1 MSKEQDHNDWLESFL
16 QEQTDKHRLY
26 PSDQLWQNIQENIHG
41 KKPWPA
47 LTIVALAILVAL
59 TVSTLLNNHPD
70 KQAYILHLQ
79 EQAQQQEIAASAKAT
94 GASSAGK
101 HYISRF
107 SGADLTNQTLLII
120 QEHNE
125 LEAILNHTA
134 FAGQQAVVKVQDKA
148 PIAFVQPGI
157 AINKIKPYVAIIGE
171 QMIQQEVNNPEPVK
185 EDIQEATAEEKD
197 IAGDFRRSIKKSAGH
212 DHDADDFLNE
222 HGYKENPVIKKKGTP
237 TKFSYQFWTSPS
249 TGFRNLD
256 EGAAR
261 LLNSANNTPNN
272 GFTSAVFSSGNNQPS
287 IRHRPG
293 LGLELGLALLCQVK
307 PALRVKAGIQFNLR
321 HYLIEAFQS
330 GYEQTDVILVRD
342 DRTVQKLP
350 VFTRINNKAG
360 FTETVIDNKLYQL
373 AFPVGVQL
381 DIVKG
386 KRVGLLIDA
395 SIQPTLNLNSKLYT
409 LTTDLNHYFDGSAL
423 IRRWNMNSTIGL
435 NFSYTTSNQ
444 VSWQI
449 GPQFRYQHL
458 PTYTNAYPIRENFKD
473 FGVKMGMLIPIRH

>member
-16 QEQTDKHRLY
+16 QEQADKHRLY
-26 PSDQLWQNIQENIHG
+26 PSDQLWQNIQENLHG
-41 KKPWPA
+41 KRPWPA

-70 KQAYILHLQ
+70 KQAYILKLQ
-79 EQAQQQEIAASAKAT
+79 EQSQPQNNAANQSEQS
-94 GASSAGK
+94 GADAGK
-101 HYISRF
+101 HYINRF
-107 SGADLTNQTLLII
+107 SGADITTQTLLII
-120 QEHNE
+120 RENNE
-125 LEAILNHTA
+125 LQALLNHTA
-134 FAGQQAVVKVQDKA
+134 FAGQQAVVKEQEQSIINL
-148 PIAFVQPGI
+148 PQPAI
-157 AINKIKPYVAIIGE
+157 TINKMRPYVAIIGE
-171 QMIQQEVNNPEPVK
+171 QMIQQETTDLQLADNSL
-185 EDIQEATAEEKD
+185 AEQPSEQKD
-197 IAGDFRRSIKKSAGH
+197 IAGDFRRSIKKSVAQE
-212 DHDADDFLNE
+212 HDADDFLSE
-222 HGYKENPVIKKKGTP
+222 HGYKENPVIRKKGTP
-237 TKFSYQFWTSPS
+237 SRFSYQFWTSPS

-261 LLNSANNTPNN
+261 LLNSANSTPNN
-272 GFTSAVFSSGNNQPS
+272 GFTSAVFSSGNSRPS

-293 LGLELGLALLCQVK
+293 LGLELGLALMYQVK
-307 PALRVKAGIQFNLR
+307 PALRIKAGVQFNLR

-350 VFTRINNKAG
+350 VFTRINNKSG

-373 AFPVGVQL
+373 AFPVGVQW

-395 SIQPTLNLNSKLYT
+395 SIQPTLNLNSRLYT
-409 LTTDLNHYFDGSAL
+409 LTTDLNHYFDGSSL

-435 NFSYTTSNQ
+435 NFSYTTANQ

>member
-41 KKPWPA
+41 KRPWPA

-70 KQAYILHLQ
+70 KQAYILNLQ
-79 EQAQQQEIAASAKAT
+79 ENSLQQALAHQSNQSIANS
-94 GASSAGK
+94 GK
-101 HYISRF
+101 HYINQF
-107 SGADLTNQTLLII
+107 SGADLTTQTLQII
-120 QEHNE
+120 REHNE
-125 LEAILNHTA
+125 LEALLSQTA
-134 FAGQQAVVKVQDKA
+134 FAGQQAVINVQEQNTITI
-148 PIAFVQPGI
+148 PQPAI
-157 AINKIKPYVAIIGE
+157 AISKMNPYVAIIGE
-171 QMIQQEVNNPEPVK
+171 QMIQQEIADSQIVDNGAIETSV
-185 EDIQEATAEEKD
+185 EEKD
-197 IAGDFRRSIKKSAGH
+197 IAGDFRRSIKKSGTQE
-212 DHDADDFLNE
+212 HDADDFLSE
-222 HGYKENPVIKKKGTP
+222 HGYKENPVIRKKGKP
-237 TKFSYQFWTSPS
+237 SKFSYQFWTSPS

-256 EGAAR
+256 EGPAR
-261 LLNSANNTPNN
+261 MLNAVNPTPNN
-272 GFTSAVFSSGNNQPS
+272 GANSAVFSSGNNTPT

-293 LGLELGLALLCQVK
+293 LGLELGLALLYQVK
-307 PALRVKAGIQFNLR
+307 PALRIKAGIQFNMR
-321 HYLIEAFQS
+321 QYLIEAFQS
-330 GYEQTDVILVRD
+330 GFEQTDVILVRD

-350 VFTRINNKAG
+350 ILTRINNKSG
-360 FTETVIDNKLYQL
+360 FTETIIDNKLNQL
-373 AFPVGVQL
+373 AFPIGLQL

-409 LTTDLNHYFDGSAL
+409 LTTDLNHYFDGSSL

-435 NFSYTTSNQ
+435 NFSYTTPNQ

>member
-59 TVSTLLNNHPD
+59 TISTLLNNHPD
-70 KQAYILHLQ
+70 KQAYILKLQ
-79 EQAQQQEIAASAKAT
+79 ENSLQEEHPKNSAQSVNQT
-94 GASSAGK
+94 GK
-101 HYISRF
+101 HYFSQF
-107 SGADLTNQTLLII
+107 SGADLTSQTLQII
-120 QEHNE
+120 REHNE
-125 LEAILNHTA
+125 LEALLNQTA
-134 FAGQQAVVKVQDKA
+134 FAGQQAVVKLQEQA
-148 PIAFVQPGI
+148 SMSIPQPAI
-157 AINKIKPYVAIIGE
+157 AITKIKPYVAIIGE
-171 QMIQQEVNNPEPVK
+171 QMIQQETNNPQLADQQLTEEP
-185 EDIQEATAEEKD
+185 EEKKD
-197 IAGDFRRSIKKSAGH
+197 IAGDFRRSIKKSVSQE
-212 DHDADDFLNE
+212 HDADDFLLE

-237 TKFSYQFWTSPS
+237 SKFSYQFWTSPS

-261 LLNSANNTPNN
+261 LLNATNNTPSN
-272 GFTSAVFSSGNNQPS
+272 GFTSAVFSSGNNQS
-287 IRHRPG
+287 TIRHRPG
-293 LGLELGLALLCQVK
+293 LGLELGLALMYQVK
-307 PALRVKAGIQFNLR
+307 PALRIKAGVQFNLR

-409 LTTDLNHYFDGSAL
+409 LTTDLNHYFDGSSL

-435 NFSYTTSNQ
+435 NFSYTSSNQ

>member
-1 MSKEQDHNDWLESFL
+1 MSKEQEHNDWLESFL
-16 QEQTDKHRLY
+16 QEQADKHRLY

-47 LTIVALAILVAL
+47 LTLVALVVLVAL
-59 TVSTLLNNHPD
+59 TISTLLNNHPD
-70 KQAYILHLQ
+70 KQAYILKLQ
-79 EQAQQQEIAASAKAT
+79 ENSLQQEIAGQTMQSPAT
-94 GASSAGK
+94 NGK
-101 HYISRF
+101 HYINQF
-107 SGADLTNQTLLII
+107 SGADLTNQTLQII
-120 QEHNE
+120 REHNE

-134 FAGQQAVVKVQDKA
+134 FAGQQAVVNVEEK
-148 PIAFVQPGI
+148 QPTRLLQPTI
-157 AINKIKPYVAIIGE
+157 AIAQITPYVDMIGE
-171 QMIQQEVNNPEPVK
+171 QMIQQEQAEQTERDEVSSELPE
-185 EDIQEATAEEKD
+185 EAKD
-197 IAGDFRRSIKKSAGH
+197 IAGNFRRSMKKAGAQE
-212 DHDADDFLNE
+212 HDADDFLSE
-222 HGYKENPVIKKKGTP
+222 QGYKENPVIRKKGTP

-256 EGAAR
+256 EGQARILNATNNAAS
-261 LLNSANNTPNN
+261 NSI
-272 GFTSAVFSSGNNQPS
+272 TSAVFNPGNNQPS

-293 LGLELGLALLCQVK
+293 LGLELGLALFYQVK
-307 PALRVKAGIQFNLR
+307 PAFRIKAGIQFNLR

-330 GYEQTDVILVRD
+330 GYEQSDVILVRD

-350 VFTRINNKAG
+350 VFTRINNKSG

-373 AFPVGVQL
+373 AFPVGFQL

-386 KRVGLLIDA
+386 KRLGVLIDA

-409 LTTDLNHYFDGSAL
+409 LTTDLNHYFDGSNL

-435 NFSYTTSNQ
+435 NFSYTTANK

-473 FGVKMGMLIPIRH
+473 FGVKLGMLIPIRH